1 MTHGRR
7 GKVIDLPACI
17 DKITVNDGDRT
28 AMLAIGMLSA
38 NVRPDQRAAAFELVK
53 WHNPRELGTVTLP
66 DGRKGLGLAVRAPQ
80 KFQFTYLETQVVVD
94 PQTFLPLV
102 VRDVLTWPAYGLPVG
117 TTVAEEEFKII
128 EATDAEPALPSGVT
142 VNGEVE
148 SPIIE
153 R

>member
-1 MTHGRR
+1 MRTRFIFAVVFSLLCCASMARAEALKGYRLTVD
-7 GKVIDLPACI
+7 GVAADID
-17 DKITVNDGDRT
+17 VG
-28 AMLAIGMLSA
+28 GSA
-38 NVRPDQRAAAFELVK
+38 EL
-53 WHNPRELGTVTLP
+53 TLP

-102 VRDVLTWPAYGLPVG
+102 VRDVLTWPAYELPAG
-117 TTVAEEEFKII
+117 TTIAEEEFKII
-128 EATDAEPALPSGVT
+128 EATDDEPRLPSGVT

-148 SPIIE
+148 SSIIE